1 MSSLPSLSA
10 KVSQP
15 APTTFFLQVMDML
28 NHLFSLFDKLCEKHG
43 VFKLETIGDA
53 YVVVSGL
60 PEREP
65 GHADKLASFALDMI
79 ETACTVAAPQDGTPL
94 RLSVGVHSGPV
105 VAGLVGTTGAR
116 YCLFGDSMNTA
127 SRMESTSVPGAIQ
140 MSSAFRASLL
150 NHKKFWT
157 VPRGKINVK
166 GKGEMHT
173 FFLRGLTADKDEI
186 EKSHPRFRGSF
197 VESVS
202 SEDYGG
208 WTSTNPVE
216 GRPSLGNA
224 NAMAT
229 PSSPPASGSVT
240 TSFTAKKLPTRLFS
254 IHVVKAVSGQTDA
267 CPVIHLDLVPA
278 TATLQDVLTTALP
291 AKTAASARLYA
302 DESRSRLLMLSATV
316 EDVAPGL
323 PGNRMS
329 SAETQVLNGSIVMYL
344 GELPE
349 MHKESLSQAPSSQ
362 GVTTRKP
369 LNLRSA
375 LL

>member
-1 MSSLPSLSA
+1 
-10 KVSQP
+10 
-15 APTTFFLQVMDML
+15 MDML

-60 PEREP
+60 PERES

-79 ETACTVAAPQDGTPL
+79 ETASTVAAPQDGAPL
-94 RLSVGVHSGPV
+94 RLRVGVHSGPV

-127 SRMESTSVPGAIQ
+127 SRMESTSVPGTIQ

-150 NHKKFWT
+150 DHKKFWT

-173 FFLRGLTADKDEI
+173 FFLKGLMADKDEA
-186 EKSHPRFRGSF
+186 EKDRPRFRGSM
-197 VESVS
+197 VDSVV
-202 SEDYGG
+202 SEEG
-208 WTSTNPVE
+208 WTSADPVE
-216 GRPSLGNA
+216 SRPSLENA
-224 NAMAT
+224 NMAPT
-229 PSSPPASGSVT
+229 SSPPGVPTSVPT
-240 TSFTAKKLPTRLFS
+240 LFAAKKQPTQLFS
-254 IHVVKAVSGQTDA
+254 IHVVKTVSGRADA

-291 AKTAASARLYA
+291 AKAAVSARLYA
-302 DESRSRLLMLSATV
+302 DKGRSRLLMLSATV
-316 EDVAPGL
+316 EDIAPGL
-323 PGNRMS
+323 L
-329 SAETQVLNGSIVMYL
+329 AETQVLNGSITMYL
-344 GELPE
+344 GEIHEIASDIPLT
-349 MHKESLSQAPSSQ
+349 SSSQ
-362 GVTTRKP
+362 SVASRKLMNP
-369 LNLRSA
+369 TSA

>member
-1 MSSLPSLSA
+1 
-10 KVSQP
+10 
-15 APTTFFLQVMDML
+15 MDML

-79 ETACTVAAPQDGTPL
+79 ETASTVAAPQNGTPL
-94 RLSVGVHSGPV
+94 RLRVGVHSGPV

-150 NHKKFWT
+150 DHKKFWT
-157 VPRGKINVK
+157 VPRGKINIK

-173 FFLRGLTADKDEI
+173 FFLRGLTADKDQI
-186 EKSHPRFRGSF
+186 EKSHPRLRGSI
-197 VESVS
+197 VESVA
-202 SEDYGG
+202 SEDGG
-208 WTSTNPVE
+208 WTSADLVE
-216 GRPSLGNA
+216 SRPSLENA
-224 NAMAT
+224 NMAM
-229 PSSPPASGSVT
+229 PSSSPASGSAST
-240 TSFTAKKLPTRLFS
+240 PFAAKKPPTQLFS
-254 IHVVKAVSGQTDA
+254 IHVVKTVSGQTDA

-291 AKTAASARLYA
+291 GTAAASARLYA
-302 DESRSRLLMLSATV
+302 DKSRSRLLMLSATV

-323 PGNRMS
+323 QGSRMS

-349 MHKESLSQAPSSQ
+349 MHNENLSQAPSSQ
-362 GVTTRKP
+362 GVTTRKS
-369 LNLRSA
+369 LNPRSA